1 MTDAH
6 AHNHTHTPATEL
18 RRRSV
23 SQEEKAGATR
33 LATRFWVAAAHSH
46 ENSRR
51 NAHAVVRKKARTT
64 LAVPSP
70 PLRSQPHPAGH
81 NPRRAAAVCGLSP
94 TGAVLAAHAPSQC
107 GRATTFGAQ
116 AAPTVLGQRPPP
128 RR

>member
-1 MTDAH
+1 M
-6 AHNHTHTPATEL
+6 
-18 RRRSV
+18 
-23 SQEEKAGATR
+23 
-33 LATRFWVAAAHSH
+33 AAAHSH

-81 NPRRAAAVCGLSP
+81 NPRRAAAACGLSP

-107 GRATTFGAQ
+107 GRATTFGSTKLRQ
-116 AAPTVLGQRPPP
+116 QSSSPEAAASPL
-128 RR
+128 RRSLSRAIRQPIRITSNAHLRAARGKSS